1 MAAAILVC
9 KKDENTPCSSVDFP
23 KVSGA
28 LGAPGL
34 RAQNGLRAQHVPRS
48 REVLEPLGFK
58 TLPAFLV
65 GVTIAVW
72 VS

>member
-1 MAAAILVC
+1 
-9 KKDENTPCSSVDFP
+9 VDFP

-28 LGAPGL
+28 LGTPGS
-34 RAQNGLRAQHVPRS
+34 RVQNGLRAQHVPRS

-58 TLPAFLV
+58 TVPTFLV
-65 GVTIAVW
+65 GVTIPRV